1 MSTVES
7 VLAQPNAAISE
18 PPRSSDASSE
28 TDRSR
33 STTTLKASGPSP
45 AELSVLLQAI
55 GRGDREAFARFYDA
69 TSSRVYGAV
78 LRVLR
83 DRGFSEE
90 CVQDVYLEV
99 WQKAPSFSPSQGSPA
114 AWLVTMAHRRA
125 IDRVRSE
132 QSRTDRESKYA
143 MLDAALGVPNTSD
156 RFLDRRPVMD
166 ALANL
171 SGRQRECLFMA
182 FFEGLTY
189 AEAAERMNVPV
200 STMKS
205 RIRSA
210 LAKLREDPGVA
221 CLVN

>member
-1 MSTVES
+1 MNTTV
-7 VLAQPNAAISE
+7 AQPITENSAE
-18 PPRSSDASSE
+18 ASSA
-28 TDRSR
+28 RPASR
-33 STTTLKASGPSP
+33 ST
-45 AELSVLLQAI
+45 AELSALLQAV

-99 WQKAPSFSPSQGSPA
+99 WQKAPTFSPAQGSPA

-143 MLDAALGVPNTSD
+143 MLDAATGSTDTSD
-156 RFLDRRPVMD
+156 RFLDRRPVID
-166 ALANL
+166 AMSEL
-171 SGRQRECLFMA
+171 SGRQKECLFMA

-189 AEAAERMNVPV
+189 AEAADRMGVPV

-210 LAKLREDPGVA
+210 LAKMRVDPRIA
-221 CLVN
+221 CLADIA

>member
-1 MSTVES
+1 MPIESTSRVRRIE
-7 VLAQPNAAISE
+7 VKTVNTLVAQPLTDDSAVSPAPRPAA
-18 PPRSSDASSE
+18 
-28 TDRSR
+28 R
-33 STTTLKASGPSP
+33 ST
-45 AELSVLLQAI
+45 AELSALLQAV

-99 WQKAPSFSPSQGSPA
+99 WQKAPTFSPEQGSPA

-143 MLDAALGVPNTSD
+143 MLDAAVGIHDTSD
-156 RFLDRRPVMD
+156 RFLDRRPVLD
-166 ALANL
+166 AMQEL

-189 AEAAERMNVPV
+189 AEAADRMGVPV

-210 LAKLREDPGVA
+210 LAKMRVDPRVA
-221 CLVN
+221 CLAE

>member
-1 MSTVES
+1 MNTTV
-7 VLAQPNAAISE
+7 AE
-18 PPRSSDASSE
+18 PITEDSAEASSARP
-28 TDRSR
+28 TSR
-33 STTTLKASGPSP
+33 ST
-45 AELSVLLQAI
+45 AELSALLQAV

-99 WQKAPSFSPSQGSPA
+99 WQKAPTFSPAQGSPA

-143 MLDAALGVPNTSD
+143 MLDAATGSMDTSD
-156 RFLDRRPVMD
+156 RFLDRRPVID
-166 ALANL
+166 AMSEL

-189 AEAAERMNVPV
+189 AEAADRMGVPV

-210 LAKLREDPGVA
+210 LAKMRVDPRIA
-221 CLVN
+221 CLADIA

>member
-1 MSTVES
+1 MS
-7 VLAQPNAAISE
+7 
-18 PPRSSDASSE
+18 PRSAPY
-28 TDRSR
+28 
-33 STTTLKASGPSP
+33 ST
-45 AELSVLLQAI
+45 AELSGLLQAV

-99 WQKAPSFSPSQGSPA
+99 WQKAPTFSPEQGSLA

-143 MLDAALGVPNTSD
+143 MLDLAVGMHDNSD

-166 ALANL
+166 AMSEL

-189 AEAAERMNVPV
+189 AEAADRMGVPV

-210 LAKLREDPGVA
+210 LAKLRMDPRVM
-221 CLVN
+221 CLAD

>member
-1 MSTVES
+1 MNTLV
-7 VLAQPNAAISE
+7 AQPDSGSVELVDKHVVDRTPPAAA
-18 PPRSSDASSE
+18 PARRPE
-28 TDRSR
+28 TA
-33 STTTLKASGPSP
+33 TG
-45 AELSVLLQAI
+45 ELVDLLVAV
-55 GRGDREAFARFYDA
+55 GRGDRAAFARFYDL

-99 WQKAPSFSPSQGSPA
+99 WQKAPTFSPSQGSPA

-132 QSRTDRESKYA
+132 QSRSDRESKWA
-143 MLDAALGVPNTSD
+143 MLDAAIGSADGGD
-156 RFLDRRPVMD
+156 RFLDRRPVLD
-166 ALANL
+166 AMSTL
-171 SGRQRECLFMA
+171 SSRQRECLFMA

-189 AEAAERMNVPV
+189 AEAADRMGVPV

-210 LAKLREDPGVA
+210 LAKLRVDPRVV
-221 CLVN
+221 CLAD

>member
-1 MSTVES
+1 MNTLRNQSITDNST
-7 VLAQPNAAISE
+7 AA
-18 PPRSSDASSE
+18 
-28 TDRSR
+28 
-33 STTTLKASGPSP
+33 PSP
-45 AELSVLLQAI
+45 RTSALTPSELSVLLQAV

-69 TSSRVYGAV
+69 TSSRVFGAV

-99 WQKAPSFSPSQGSPA
+99 WQKAPTFSPEQGSPA

-143 MLDAALGVPNTSD
+143 LLDAALGVHDTSD
-156 RFLDRRPVMD
+156 RFLDRRPIID
-166 ALANL
+166 AMSAL
-171 SGRQRECLFMA
+171 SVRQRECLFMA

-189 AEAAERMNVPV
+189 AEAAERSGVPV

-221 CLVN
+221 LLAS

>member
-1 MSTVES
+1 MNSS
-7 VLAQPNAAISE
+7 LAQ
-18 PPRSSDASSE
+18 RD
-28 TDRSR
+28 
-33 STTTLKASGPSP
+33 STNNGRTQYSV
-45 AELSVLLQAI
+45 AELSSLLEAI
-55 GRGDREAFARFYDA
+55 GRGDRQAFAQFYDA

-83 DRGFSEE
+83 DRGFTEE

-99 WQKAPSFSPSQGSPA
+99 WQKAPSFSRTSGSPS

-132 QSRTDRESKYA
+132 QSRSDRESRYA
-143 MLDAALGVPNTSD
+143 MLDDALGVPNDASAN
-156 RFLDRRPVMD
+156 FLDRRPVMS
-166 ALANL
+166 ALGGL
-171 SGRQRECLFMA
+171 SVRQRECLFMA

-189 AEAAERMNVPV
+189 AEAADRMGIPV

-210 LAKLREDPGVA
+210 LANLRVDPGIA
-221 CLVN
+221 CLAE